1 MRPIK
6 LTVSAF
12 GPYAG
17 KTVLDLD
24 KLGENGLYLI
34 TGDTGAGKTTIFD
47 AITYALYGE
56 ASGDNRE
63 PSMFRS
69 KYAEATTPTEVEL
82 VFSYAGKTYTVKR
95 NPEYERPKSRGEGFT
110 TQKAEVQLKY
120 PDGRVVTKQ
129 RDVDNAIRDIM
140 GINRSQFLQIA
151 MIAQGDFLKLLLA
164 PTEERKKIFR
174 QIFKT
179 QLYQDLQ
186 DRLKKESGQ
195 LNDKCDAAHNSI
207 KHSLRCYQYEGH
219 FRHLRDLYEKGELTS
234 AINRVVEDI
243 NHRFTLEVLSQD
255 WKSHDLGISASN
267 LRRDRKNP
275 TDILD
280 RIDLALVTD
289 SLRKLLEI
297 RNRAEQTV
305 ALDDVHAAE
314 IKEYLDLLDLTR
326 EIDVLH
332 LPNVSTKS
340 SRVCVAQPGLRYAQ
354 ADALIR
360 SLLLDETFSTLSLA
374 ERTAVQQRILTEIK
388 GRMLE
393 DIVLLETKL
402 ANPKKQVFVL
412 QFPVGE
418 FDMVVFDPEAGSCR
432 IFEIKHSEEAVPQ
445 QYRHLI
451 DEQKCAQTEHR
462 YGPITGKF
470 VLYRG
475 ESQVID
481 GIQYQNV
488 EEYLRNLA

>member
-207 KHSLRCYQYEGH
+207 KQYIDGITCDEN
-219 FRHLRDLYEKGELTS
+219 D
-234 AINRVVEDI
+234 
-243 NHRFTLEVLSQD
+243 VLSIEVEKAKNGLLPVKDVMDLIDRLLTQD
-255 WKSHDLGISASN
+255 RGK
-267 LRRDRKNP
+267 K
-275 TDILD
+275 TDIQKSISD
-280 RIDLALVTD
+280 ADKA
-289 SLRKLLEI
+289 LEI
-297 RNRAEQTV
+297 VNANLGKIEAKEQTQK
-305 ALDDVHAAE
+305 ALDQAQNS
-314 IKEYLDLLDLTR
+314 LTR
-326 EIDVLH
+326 E
-332 LPNVSTKS
+332 NE
-340 SRVCVAQPGLRYAQ
+340 A
-354 ADALIR
+354 
-360 SLLLDETFSTLSLA
+360 SLA
-374 ERTAVQQRILTEIK
+374 LKAAFDIEKGKISEREQLAEEKARIEAEFPRYEALAVLEKQIK
-388 GRMLE
+388 NDENAISKNERQLKKTGSSMPLMKQSLKNSKQSSNPFQMQE
-393 DIVLLETKL
+393 KAKKNSIV
-402 ANPKKQVFVL
+402 KKKRF
-412 QFPVGE
+412 
-418 FDMVVFDPEAGSCR
+418 
-432 IFEIKHSEEAVPQ
+432 K
-445 QYRHLI
+445 
-451 DEQKCAQTEHR
+451 K
-462 YGPITGKF
+462 
-470 VLYRG
+470 
-475 ESQVID
+475 
-481 GIQYQNV
+481 N
-488 EEYLRNLA
+488 